1 MTKPKLVRKSPEKN
15 KSDNYHLNHH
25 SNRKSSSNQI
35 RDTPTMTNARFKRA
49 AANKASDRINRE
61 SRGRLSLSSSSSHDS
76 RISDLGQDELANK
89 DISSDDSD
97 FEPSKTEP
105 NNNKIYDFDP
115 TASSSP
121 VVKIPLKRKGGLITP
136 NS

>member
-1 MTKPKLVRKSPEKN
+1 MTIHSSRS
-15 KSDNYHLNHH
+15 NHAT
-25 SNRKSSSNQI
+25 SSSHRELPNS
-35 RDTPTMTNARFKRA
+35 RFKRA

-61 SRGRLSLSSSSSHDS
+61 SRGRLSLSSSSSDDS
-76 RISDLGQDELANK
+76 RISDLGQDELANQ

-105 NNNKIYDFDP
+105 SNNDNVYDFDP

-121 VVKIPLKRKGGLITP
+121 VV
-136 NS
+136 